1 MAALRKIL
9 SLKKSKQTS
18 TPVGFIGKLVITVY
32 LLLFSLLLIYGLV
45 QFWPPPPQPPGVT
58 IAPSPIT
65 FFHLP
70 INISEEVRLILIV
83 AMSGALGGII
93 ASLRSFY
100 WYVGHRELVW
110 SWALMYIMRPFVG
123 TTLAI
128 VFYFVI
134 RGGLFKPQ
142 AQIADA
148 STFGFAGLSGLVGL
162 FSEQAVLKLK
172 EVAETFFSKPSP
184 GANAKPQE

>member
-32 LLLFSLLLIYGLV
+32 LLPFSLLLIYSLV
-45 QFWPPPPQPPGVT
+45 QFWPPPTPPGV
-58 IAPSPIT
+58 AVPPSPGT
-65 FFHLP
+65 FFHVP
-70 INISEEVRLILIV
+70 INISEEVRLILII
-83 AMSGALGGII
+83 AMSGALGGLI

-110 SWALMYIMRPFVG
+110 SWTLMYILRPFVG
-123 TTLAI
+123 ATLAL

-148 STFGFAGLSGLVGL
+148 STFGFAGLSGLIGL

-184 GANAKPQE
+184 GANAKPQ